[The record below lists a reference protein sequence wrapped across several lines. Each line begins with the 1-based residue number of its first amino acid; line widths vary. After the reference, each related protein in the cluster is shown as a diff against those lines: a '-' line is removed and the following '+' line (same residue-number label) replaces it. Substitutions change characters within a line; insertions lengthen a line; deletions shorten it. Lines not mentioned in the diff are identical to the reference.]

1 MADPS
6 EETTLMKGK
15 LSLAAVAVAFVT
27 MAVPGTASAHFDR
40 YDYRSDWCKR
50 DCMFGWMH
58 RWDCQRKVGKH
69 RHKHHVHKRA
79 KVLTK

>member
-40 YDYRSDWCKR
+40 YRSDWCKR

-58 RWDCQRKVGKH
+58 RWDCQRKVVKH
-69 RHKHHVHKRA
+69 RHKHHVHKKA